1 MRSSLER
8 VKDHLLDDTLKG
20 MIILAVTGSKDVD
33 WTDAEVNPRSDPD
46 GNVELHI
53 VGYMHNDPSHILQ
66 QVSDAVDERID
77 GGVFSSIIRKWRRR
91 LFVH

>member
-20 MIILAVTGSKDVD
+20 MIILAVMGSKGVD
-33 WTDAEVNPRSDPD
+33 WADAKIDPRSDPG

-53 VGYMHNDPSHILQ
+53 VGYMHNDPADILQ
-66 QVSDAVDERID
+66 QVSDAVDERIN
-77 GGVFSSIIRKWRRR
+77 GGMFSHIIRKWRRR